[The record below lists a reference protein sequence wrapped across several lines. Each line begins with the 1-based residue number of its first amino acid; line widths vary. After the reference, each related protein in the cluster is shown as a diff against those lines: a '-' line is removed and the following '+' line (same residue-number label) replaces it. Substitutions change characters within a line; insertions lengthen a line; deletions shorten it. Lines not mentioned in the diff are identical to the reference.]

1 MEIRNS
7 DSRKLKRSKLQHKLD
22 DKTVNDLKY
31 KESNETETLRS
42 HEKPKLRSKTPETTE
57 THDNNTHPTPRK
69 REKNDSETK
78 QSRIN
83 NT

>member
-42 HEKPKLRSKTPETTE
+42 HEKPKLRSKTPETTQYLTNE
-57 THDNNTHPTPRK
+57 IQ
-69 REKNDSETK
+69 EKPEK
-78 QSRIN
+78 QQQ
-83 NT
+83 